1 MPQASP
7 LQTPP
12 LAPRGGWTLS
22 CSDPVQ
28 SLPSVQS
35 SRSVISNSVT
45 PWSAARQAPLSIPN
59 SWKTCFKLMSIKSAM
74 PSNHLV
80 LCCPLL
86 LPPSILPSIQVFAP
100 LPFRASYR
108 APWAGKIWP
117 QAPLSAS
124 LLLSTPLQS
133 HLLPFSLSSVPPWA
147 CVLGR

>member
-7 LQTPP
+7 LQTP

-22 CSDPVQ
+22 CSEFALSPVQ
-28 SLPSVQS
+28 SLSHIQLCDPMECS
-35 SRSVISNSVT
+35 T
-45 PWSAARQAPLSIPN
+45 PGPPVHPQLLE
-59 SWKTCFKLMSIKSAM
+59 TCFKLMSIKSAI

-80 LCCPLL
+80 LCRPLL

-108 APWAGKIWP
+108 APWAGKMWP